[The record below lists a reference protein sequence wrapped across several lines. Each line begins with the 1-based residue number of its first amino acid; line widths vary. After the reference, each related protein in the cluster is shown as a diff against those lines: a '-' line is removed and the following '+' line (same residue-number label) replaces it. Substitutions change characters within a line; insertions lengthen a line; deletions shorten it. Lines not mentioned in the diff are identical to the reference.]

1 MPKVCGKCSI
11 FYSGNFLPGGGN
23 ELEGKE
29 EARYGKWGGICLMTQ
44 EHTITFHLSCFFNP
58 KKMRGGV
65 FAAPFVFFLSQY
77 ATRISQEVADLFGV
91 PSCVALYMCTVQL

>member
-1 MPKVCGKCSI
+1 MASVLF

-44 EHTITFHLSCFFNP
+44 EHTITFHLSYFFNP
-58 KKMRGGV
+58 KETLPPYI
-65 FAAPFVFFLSQY
+65 FPFSIRNY
-77 ATRISQEVADLFGV
+77 SQEGAALFGV
-91 PSCVALYMCTVQL
+91 LSRVAL